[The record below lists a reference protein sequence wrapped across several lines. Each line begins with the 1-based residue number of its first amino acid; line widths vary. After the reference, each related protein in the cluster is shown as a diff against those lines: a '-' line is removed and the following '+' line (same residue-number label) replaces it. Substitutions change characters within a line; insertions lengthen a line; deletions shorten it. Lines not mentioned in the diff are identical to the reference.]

1 MSGVNQD
8 SGENFTWSIDNG
20 VTSISFAGGESVN
33 VHKVQENKQ
42 GAYGIVQI
50 YTDQSGA
57 LYSNKG
63 MMVEV
68 TTDQGFVNEDD
79 YYGVWRSGFD
89 VSQAN
94 QHRKMGFSIGLS
106 ANGNSE
112 RVSSDFY
119 DNEIHTSTSPMVWDI
134 ETGQLVNY
142 RSVLE
147 GQVERCLP
155 SENGECWHLNVRKW
169 ELLAQHGNRIYVRES
184 LYYNFFRPENNQELA
199 PLSDSRLNF
208 YQID

>member
-20 VTSISFAGGESVN
+20 VTSISFASGESVQ

-68 TTDQGFVNEDD
+68 TAAQGFVNEDD

-94 QHRKMGFSIGLS
+94 QHRTMGFSIGL
-106 ANGNSE
+106 NGNGLSDYI
-112 RVSSDFY
+112 SSYFS
-119 DNEIHTSTSPMVWDI
+119 DNDVNTYVLSMSWAI
-134 ETGQLVNY
+134 ENGQIVNY
-142 RSVLE
+142 RTLLE
-147 GQVERCLP
+147 GQYTPCSPL
-155 SENGECWHLNVRKW
+155 ENNECWYRNVRNW

-184 LYYNFFRPENNQELA
+184 LYYNFSRPDNNQAIA
-199 PLSDSRLNF
+199 PLTDSRLNF